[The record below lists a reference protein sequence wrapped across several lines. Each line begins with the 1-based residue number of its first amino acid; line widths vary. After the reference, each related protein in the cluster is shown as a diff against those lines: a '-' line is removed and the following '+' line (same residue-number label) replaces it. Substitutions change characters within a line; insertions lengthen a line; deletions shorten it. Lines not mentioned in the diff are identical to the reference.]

1 MTRTSRIGRPRFRGK
16 SSPVLL
22 ESVWRE
28 SGPGDAQTPLSRKC
42 LGRMMQKKFGWR
54 RDESSAH
61 DALGVNAKSITVE
74 CHERERP
81 TQHPPVQFLILVI
94 QSLRFWRG
102 R

>member
-1 MTRTSRIGRPRFRGK
+1 
-16 SSPVLL
+16 
-22 ESVWRE
+22 
-28 SGPGDAQTPLSRKC
+28 
-42 LGRMMQKKFGWR
+42 MQKKFGWR
-54 RDESSAH
+54 PDESSAH

-102 R
+102 RLPSTRLPPRRVTSILRAREIDPCV